1 MPISA
6 AGSNRAPTLHRCAGR
21 CPPRGLPRLGAARRR
36 GFAPTLQRCVGF
48 TLLELLLVVALIAMV
63 AAGTSLALRD
73 SAQSRLETEAMRLAA
88 LLDAA
93 RAQSRM
99 LGVAVQWQ
107 PTERGF
113 AWPGL
118 NAAGS
123 SALPTAWLDAA
134 TRSSSSNPIL
144 LGPEPV
150 IAPASVTL
158 VLATAPDKP
167 VRIAT
172 DGVRP
177 FAIQA
182 APERTP

>member
-6 AGSNRAPTLHRCAGR
+6 AGSKTPTLHRCA
-21 CPPRGLPRLGAARRR
+21 
-36 GFAPTLQRCVGF
+36 GF

-63 AAGTSLALRD
+63 TAGASLALRD
-73 SAQSRLETEAMRLAA
+73 SAQARLETEAMRLAA

-93 RAQSRM
+93 RAQSRT
-99 LGVAVQWQ
+99 LGIPVRWQ
-107 PTERGF
+107 PTAQGF
-113 AWPGL
+113 IWQGL
-118 NAAGS
+118 GTDSAN
-123 SALPTAWLDAA
+123 ALPTTWLDPT
-134 TRSSSSNPIL
+134 TRAGNSAIL

-167 VRIAT
+167 IRIAT

-177 FAIQA
+177 FTIQA
-182 APERTP
+182 TPERAP